1 MTENAL
7 VKENID
13 LLCLIVNDDMGSDVI
28 RIAKKN
34 GSSGGTV
41 FYGYGTI
48 NNSRLKMLGLDNIR
62 KEIVLM
68 VTEESKSESIMQVLT
83 EKLKLERPNRGIAF
97 TISLLNMLGR
107 RNSTYD
113 QNAQIREDD
122 SVMHQAIFVIVERGQ
137 AEEVIDAAV
146 DAGSQGGTI
155 ISARGSGIHETS
167 RLFGM
172 DIEPEKEIVLILSEN
187 DKVDPIVASISN
199 ATEIEKPGKG
209 VLFTVDVKDTKGLF

>member
-1 MTENAL
+1 MTENPS

-13 LLCLIVNDDMGSDVI
+13 LLFFIVNDGMGSDVI

-48 NNSRLKMLGLDNIR
+48 NNLRLKMLGLDNIR
-62 KEIVLM
+62 KEVVLM
-68 VTEESKSESIMQVLT
+68 LTEESKSESIMKVLT
-83 EKLKLERPNRGIAF
+83 DKLKLERPNRGIAF
-97 TISLLNMLGR
+97 AISLLNILGR

-146 DAGSQGGTI
+146 AAGSQGGTV

-172 DIEPEKEIVLILSEN
+172 DIEPEKEIVLILSDT

-209 VLFTVDVKDTKGLF
+209 VLFTIDVKDTKGLF

>member
-1 MTENAL
+1 MTENPS

-13 LLCLIVNDDMGSDVI
+13 LLCLIVNDDMGSEVI

-41 FYGYGTI
+41 FYGNGTI

-62 KEIVLM
+62 KEVVLM
-68 VTEESKSESIMQVLT
+68 ITEESKSESIMKVLT

-97 TISLLNMLGR
+97 TISLLNILGR

-146 DAGSQGGTI
+146 AAGSQGGTI

-199 ATEIEKPGKG
+199 ATEIEKPGQG
-209 VLFTVDVKDTKGLF
+209 ILFTVDVKDTKGLF

>member
-1 MTENAL
+1 MAENPTI
-7 VKENID
+7 KENVD
-13 LLCLIVNDDMGSDVI
+13 LLCLIVNDDMGSEVI

-34 GSSGGTV
+34 GCSGGTV
-41 FYGYGTI
+41 FYGAGTI

-62 KEIVLM
+62 KEVVLM
-68 VTEESKSESIMQVLT
+68 IAEESKSESIMKVLS
-83 EKLKLERPNRGIAF
+83 EKLKLARPNRGIAF
-97 TISLLNMLGR
+97 TISLLNILGR
-107 RNSTYD
+107 RNSMYD

-172 DIEPEKEIVLILSEN
+172 DIEPEKEIVLILSDK

-199 ATEIEKPGKG
+199 ATEIEKPGQG
-209 VLFTVDVKDTKGLF
+209 ILFTIDVKDTKGLF

>member
-1 MTENAL
+1 MTENPS

-13 LLCLIVNDDMGSDVI
+13 LLFFIVNDGMGSDVI

-48 NNSRLKMLGLDNIR
+48 NNLRLKMLGLDNIR
-62 KEIVLM
+62 KEVVLM
-68 VTEESKSESIMQVLT
+68 LTEESKSESIMKALT
-83 EKLKLERPNRGIAF
+83 DKLKLERPNRGIAF
-97 TISLLNMLGR
+97 AISLLNILGR

-146 DAGSQGGTI
+146 AAGSQGGTV

-172 DIEPEKEIVLILSEN
+172 DIEPEKEIVLILSDT

-209 VLFTVDVKDTKGLF
+209 VLFTIDVKDTKGLF

>member
-1 MTENAL
+1 MTENPS

-13 LLCLIVNDDMGSDVI
+13 LLFFIVNDGMGSDVI

-48 NNSRLKMLGLDNIR
+48 NNLRLKMLGLDNIR
-62 KEIVLM
+62 KEVVLM
-68 VTEESKSESIMQVLT
+68 LTEESKSESIMKVLT
-83 EKLKLERPNRGIAF
+83 DKLKLERPNRGIAF
-97 TISLLNMLGR
+97 AISLLNILGR

-146 DAGSQGGTI
+146 AAGSQGGTV
-155 ISARGSGIHETS
+155 ISARGSGVHETS

-199 ATEIEKPGKG
+199 ATEIEKPGQG
-209 VLFTVDVKDTKGLF
+209 ILFTVDVKDTKGLF